1 MPKRLQDCGLVT
13 KDIAFIRS
21 EDATQTAKWQAVPTI
36 QTRDETLM
44 KKFHL
49 VTVFVLALSAA
60 SHAADL
66 PLPVKAPITRRLH
79 C

>member
-1 MPKRLQDCGLVT
+1 
-13 KDIAFIRS
+13 
-21 EDATQTAKWQAVPTI
+21 
-36 QTRDETLM
+36 M

-49 VTVFVLALSAA
+49 VTLFVLALSAA

-66 PLPVKAPITRRLH
+66 PLPVKAQPTHRLH